1 MYTWRYHL
9 LTLVAVFLALG
20 LGLLVGIG
28 LSDSGVVET
37 GNEGLAS
44 DIQHDLDNLSQI
56 NNELNRSASY
66 NQRYQDDTLP
76 YLVSG
81 QLQGQRY
88 AVVAA
93 GTVGDQVLRDLGS
106 AINSAG
112 GQVTSTTRLNS
123 RFDTAATLERLRV
136 AAQGD
141 PSFSGLDQSTLPT
154 LLGQQLAAD
163 IGAAGGTSLLDALQ
177 GTLVDSTNGSYATP
191 VNAVLLINRADDQQ
205 SPQYADLEKQF
216 LLALRGLGVRPV
228 AAETADA
235 PISEIPLFINADV
248 SSVDNL
254 DSRIGQVS
262 VIHVLRGE
270 QGSFGV
276 KTTAD
281 LLIPILKAP
290 TAAAP
295 VT

>member
-37 GNEGLAS
+37 GNAGLVS
-44 DIQHDLDNLSQI
+44 DIQRDLDNLSQI
-56 NNELNRSASY
+56 NNELNRSASQ

-76 YLVSG
+76 FLVSG

-112 GQVTSTTRLNS
+112 GQVVSTTRLNS
-123 RFDTAATLERLRV
+123 RSDAAATLERLR
-136 AAQGD
+136 ATTQGD
-141 PSFSGLDQSTLPT
+141 PSFSGLDLSTLPT

-177 GTLVDSTNGSYATP
+177 GNLVDSTNGSYATP

-205 SPQYADLEKQF
+205 SPQYAELEKQF
-216 LLALRGLGVRPV
+216 LLGLRGIGVRPV

-235 PISEIPLFINADV
+235 PISEIPLYINVDV

-262 VIHVLRGE
+262 VIHVLGGE

-290 TAAAP
+290 SAAAP